1 MGRCIDCPEG
11 WRVYQGRCYQVVHDQ
26 FISWVDA
33 RKNCLSK
40 GADLINIPEDE
51 ENFNNFWIPF
61 VNAMGLVNAE
71 GGPFIDYTYVSFLV
85 F

>member
-1 MGRCIDCPEG
+1 MESSESNGIDN
-11 WRVYQGRCYQVVHDQ
+11 VVCYICQD
-26 FISWVDA
+26 
-33 RKNCLSK
+33 
-40 GADLINIPEDE
+40 PEDE